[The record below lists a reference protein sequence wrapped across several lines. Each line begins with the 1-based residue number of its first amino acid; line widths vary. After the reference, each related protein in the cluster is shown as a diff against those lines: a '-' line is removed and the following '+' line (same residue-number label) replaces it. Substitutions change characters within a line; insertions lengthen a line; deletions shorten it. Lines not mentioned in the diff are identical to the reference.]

1 MCTIMTLMLT
11 RCGPRP
17 VTVFHRPPLYVLS
30 KLWSSHL
37 FKHNEAAIELQIEPS
52 STNKQI
58 RDTMVTTM
66 FNHFLAP
73 EGGQPTLEKNFIDFF
88 FTKMQGPFF

>member
-1 MCTIMTLMLT
+1 
-11 RCGPRP
+11 
-17 VTVFHRPPLYVLS
+17 
-30 KLWSSHL
+30 
-37 FKHNEAAIELQIEPS
+37 
-52 STNKQI
+52 
-58 RDTMVTTM
+58 MVTTM